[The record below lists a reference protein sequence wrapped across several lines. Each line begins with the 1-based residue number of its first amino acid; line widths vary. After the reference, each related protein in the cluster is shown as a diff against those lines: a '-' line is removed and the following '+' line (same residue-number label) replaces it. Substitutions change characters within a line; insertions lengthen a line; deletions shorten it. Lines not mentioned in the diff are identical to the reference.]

1 MIYSYSNLPPQGQQQ
16 AQPMQQM
23 SRPSPPQPTWA
34 VPQTHNPYY
43 QMPRGQAMGSRDDT
57 RHVIARS
64 DVATTQSPV
73 SNNIPYTNS
82 MHGSSHLATTD
93 YFPGVIDTSESQH
106 VIFSQTYT
114 HECRSMGAKGVR
126 GVGIIS
132 LLGSG
137 CWRLQI
143 WDDSTR
149 REYADNRP
157 TTVPR
162 NGTARA

>member
-1 MIYSYSNLPPQGQQQ
+1 MYPYSNLPPQGQQQ
-16 AQPMQQM
+16 AQPMQQI

-34 VPQTHNPYY
+34 VPHTHNPYY
-43 QMPRGQAMGSRDDT
+43 QMPRGQAMGHREDN
-57 RHVIARS
+57 RHLLARS
-64 DVATTQSPV
+64 DVTTTQSPV

-93 YFPGVIDTSESQH
+93 YFPGVIDTSKSKDG
-106 VIFSQTYT
+106 IYSQTYT

-126 GVGIIS
+126 RTGVIS
-132 LLGSG
+132 FIGSG

-149 REYADNRP
+149 REHADNRSA
-157 TTVPR
+157 TVPR
-162 NGTARA
+162 NGTTRA